1 VHAFA
6 GRATAAVTGGTD
18 ATVRIWDLA
27 DNAAIGDPMTGHTHW
42 VEAVAC
48 TTTSDGRIV
57 AVAGSRDGTV
67 RVWDLATR
75 AQVGSDL
82 PMPGKVLA
90 LAVSETGSVVVA
102 GGGGLALA
110 RFKPQSR

>member
-1 VHAFA
+1 
-6 GRATAAVTGGTD
+6 
-18 ATVRIWDLA
+18 
-27 DNAAIGDPMTGHTHW
+27 MTGHTHW

-67 RVWDLATR
+67 RVWALATR
-75 AQVGSDL
+75 AQAGSDL

-102 GGGGLALA
+102 GGGGLCSPDSSLNRANY
-110 RFKPQSR
+110 SSSG